1 MDALTLI
8 ILVVA
13 ALALLRG
20 SLQPTQ
26 PPQIIYVQPTP
37 AEPAGG
43 LGCLPAG
50 AMFLILLVLTGIV
63 KI

>member
-20 SLQPTQ
+20 SLRPT
-26 PPQIIYVQPTP
+26 PQIIYVEPAP

-43 LGCLPAG
+43 FGCLLAG
-50 AMFLILLVLTGIV
+50 AMFLALLVLTGIV